1 MVGEEGVPRKPAG
14 RTVLARDLQMAI
26 PTVIAFSVAS
36 TRVPGL
42 TPTSASAIE
51 DFTRPTD
58 SATSTFLPWGLLAN
72 TGRVHPGGT
81 VQSGSF
87 RTGPGPVQMDLCA
100 ESKVGLLEMTGLW
113 REQDRAGQGFN
124 KPGVPCDVA
133 WHVCLT
139 FTQISI

>member
-1 MVGEEGVPRKPAG
+1 METGQVCMLPEPLDGASCGYHEPGVNILGWLGKRVFPGNPLVE
-14 RTVLARDLQMAI
+14 TVLARGLQMAI
-26 PTVIAFSVAS
+26 PTVIAFSVTN

-72 TGRVHPGGT
+72 TGRLHPGGT

-100 ESKVGLLEMTGLW
+100 ESKVGLLEMTGL
-113 REQDRAGQGFN
+113 
-124 KPGVPCDVA
+124 
-133 WHVCLT
+133 
-139 FTQISI
+139 